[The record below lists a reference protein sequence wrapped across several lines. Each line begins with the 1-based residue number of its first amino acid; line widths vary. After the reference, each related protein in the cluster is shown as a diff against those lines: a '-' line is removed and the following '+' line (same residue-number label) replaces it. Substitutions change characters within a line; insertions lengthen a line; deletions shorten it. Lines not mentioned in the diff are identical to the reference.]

1 MKLTKISLANFKA
14 FEQIDIDF
22 DQELTVIAGINGI
35 GKSSILYAISTI
47 LSQSL
52 PEFTPATRS
61 VSSLARS
68 FEDEDIYLDDEFL
81 GVFARLSIQDD
92 QFDFFNQKRR
102 KNVGDLRKD
111 KTIPFIAFNEDM
123 QSEDLPNWR
132 EILESRSFTGNL
144 VPAKKNIKDIFSKKK
159 ALPNQPI
166 AVYFSP
172 NRRLPGKP
180 RTLQKPEFD
189 KISQAYSFALDD
201 REVELR
207 TFLNW
212 FNAQSKLGKNNNIL
226 NILKSV
232 VTKFVPEF
240 TQLRLQEDPD
250 LAFIVEK
257 SGKPFRLHQLSDGE
271 RGLLAIIFDLTRR
284 LAIANPELSDP
295 VAEGQGIVMIDEV
308 ELHLH
313 PTWQRQ
319 VLRRLTST
327 FRSCQFIVTTHSPQV
342 IGQTKP
348 EKLRLLHEDKGR
360 ISVAIPN
367 QSFGMDSSWILQN
380 IMGAAAR
387 DIKTEQN
394 LGAIFDAIDEDDYPQ
409 ARELIQAMSED
420 LGDFP
425 ELQEA
430 SSLLDRLE
438 LLEEAYEED

>member
-1 MKLTKISLANFKA
+1 MKLTKISLANFKG
-14 FEQIDIDF
+14 FEQIDINF
-22 DQELTVIAGINGI
+22 DQEITVIAGINGI

-52 PEFTPATRS
+52 PEFTPAIRS
-61 VSSLARS
+61 KSSLSRS
-68 FEDEDIYLDDEFL
+68 FEDEDIYLDSEFL
-81 GVFARLSIQDD
+81 GVFARLSIQND

-102 KNVGDLRKD
+102 NNVGDSRKD
-111 KTIPFIAFNEDM
+111 KTIPFIAFNENM
-123 QSEDLPNWR
+123 QSEDQLNWR
-132 EILESRSFTGNL
+132 EIFESRTFAGNL
-144 VPAKKNIKDIFSKKK
+144 VPAKKNIKDIFNEKKR
-159 ALPNQPI
+159 LPNQPI

-172 NRRLPGKP
+172 NRRLPGRP
-180 RTLQKPEFD
+180 RTLQKPEFE
-189 KISQAYSFALDD
+189 KISQAYSFALDE

-212 FNAQSKLGKNNNIL
+212 FNAQSKLGKNNDVL
-226 NILKSV
+226 YTLKNV

-240 TQLRLQEDPD
+240 TQIRLQENPD

-257 SGKPFRLHQLSDGE
+257 AGQPFRLHQLSDGE

-342 IGQTKP
+342 IGQTRP
-348 EKLRLLHEDKGR
+348 EKLRLIYEDKDR
-360 ISVAIPN
+360 ISVATPN
-367 QSFGMDSSWILQN
+367 QSFGMDTSWILQN
-380 IMGAAAR
+380 IMGTPAR
-387 DIKTEQN
+387 DYETEQKI
-394 LGAIFDAIDEDDYPQ
+394 GAIFDSIDEELYGE
-409 ARELIQAMSED
+409 ARQLISKLEEEI
-420 LGDFP
+420 GNFP

-430 SSLLDRLE
+430 SSLLDQI
-438 LLEEAYEED
+438 EAFQDL